1 MYNITYKDLAK
12 ALLKIR
18 MYSNVDKYQFSS
30 ILDVFD
36 ILAEKKDERNFDRLK
51 WEQLLIEHKVLDENG
66 EI

>member
-18 MYSNVDKYQFSS
+18 MYSHIDKYQFSR
-30 ILDVFD
+30 ILDEFEL
-36 ILAEKKDERNFDRLK
+36 LAEKKDERNFDRLK
-51 WEQLLIEHKVLDENG
+51 WEELLIEYKVLDKNG

>member
-1 MYNITYKDLAK
+1 MYNIKYEDLAK

-18 MYSNVDKYQFSS
+18 RYSNVDKYQFSS
-30 ILDVFD
+30 ILNEFD
-36 ILAEKKDERNFDRLK
+36 ILAEKKDERNFDRIK